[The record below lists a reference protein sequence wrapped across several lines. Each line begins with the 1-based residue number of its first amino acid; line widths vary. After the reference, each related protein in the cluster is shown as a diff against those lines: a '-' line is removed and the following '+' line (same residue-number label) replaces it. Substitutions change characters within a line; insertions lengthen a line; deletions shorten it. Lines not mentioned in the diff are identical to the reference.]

1 MIPVKATSGHT
12 VQGEKYTLIRMERP
26 VREDLITQTCLE
38 AYALVRRDHW
48 LADRA
53 IDRTLRQRTLYS
65 NERRIVA
72 ERVYALIRRQLLVD
86 FLLERLRPGF
96 AALSSGSQDLM
107 RLSAARVL
115 SGESA
120 DLVSAG
126 EHHHPE
132 DGRAL
137 RALHKERRK
146 IDSFEP
152 TRRLSLSASLP
163 EPLAERW
170 IAEFGAE
177 AEAAAAAMNERA
189 PLTARVNTLKS
200 TRDEVLSQLR
210 AAGVDSRSTPLSP
223 LGIQLETRIN
233 AFSLPPFKEGNFE
246 LQDEGSQLLG
256 MLVDAPPKLVVD
268 ACAGAGGKT
277 LQLAAQMKNR
287 GELFALDISE
297 ARMRDLK
304 KRARRAGAFN
314 VRTRIIP
321 TAAEEARGAISDLA
335 GRADRVLVDVP
346 CSGTGSLR
354 RNPDARYR
362 ITAEDLKMQTRRQKE
377 LLALFADLVRPGGRL
392 IYGTC
397 SVLREENESVIE
409 SFLSARPDFALR
421 PASVALGE
429 DLAGKV
435 TREGFLRVAPHTH
448 GTDGFFG
455 AVLQR
460 ADS

>member
-1 MIPVKATSGHT
+1 MD
-12 VQGEKYTLIRMERP
+12 RP
-26 VREDLITQTCLE
+26 IREDLITQTCLE

-53 IDRTLRQRTLYS
+53 IDRTLRQRSLYS
-65 NERRIVA
+65 NERRVVT

-86 FLLERLRPGF
+86 YLLERVRPGF

-115 SGESA
+115 SGEPVE
-120 DLVSAG
+120 LVSAG
-126 EHHHPE
+126 EHLVSE
-132 DGRAL
+132 DR
-137 RALHKERRK
+137 RALHALQRERRQ
-146 IDSFEP
+146 IDSFE
-152 TRRLSLSASLP
+152 RAQRLSLFASLP
-163 EPLAERW
+163 EPLATRW

-189 PLTARVNTLKS
+189 PLTARVNTLS
-200 TRDEVLSQLR
+200 SSRDEVLSQLR
-210 AAGVDSRSTPLSP
+210 AAGVESRPTSLSP
-223 LGIQLETRIN
+223 IGIQLETRIN
-233 AFSLPPFKEGNFE
+233 AFSLPPFKEGRFE

-321 TAAEEARGAISDLA
+321 SVPAEAGGAIRDLF

-362 ITAEDLKMQTRRQKE
+362 ITAADLEMQTRRQRE
-377 LLALFADLVRPGGRL
+377 LLSLFAELVRPGGRL

-397 SVLREENESVIE
+397 SVLREENESMIE
-409 SFLSARPDFALR
+409 QFLGSRSDFALR
-421 PASVALGE
+421 PAGVVLGE
-429 DLAGKV
+429 ELAGKV
-435 TREGFLRVAPHTH
+435 TREGFLRVAPHSH

-460 ADS
+460 AVS

>member
-1 MIPVKATSGHT
+1 
-12 VQGEKYTLIRMERP
+12 MERP
-26 VREDLITQTCLE
+26 LREDLITQTCLE

-53 IDRTLRQRTLYS
+53 IDRTLRQRTLHS
-65 NERRIVA
+65 SERRIVA
-72 ERVYALIRRQLLVD
+72 ERVYALIRRQLTVD
-86 FLLERLRPGF
+86 FLLERVRPGF

-115 SGESA
+115 SGESVELVAA
-120 DLVSAG
+120 DD
-126 EHHHPE
+126 HHFST
-132 DGRAL
+132 DLKAL
-137 RALHKERRK
+137 RGLLRERRH
-146 IDSFEP
+146 IESFER
-152 TRRLSLSASLP
+152 TRRLSLSASIP
-163 EPLAERW
+163 DPLAARW

-177 AEAAAAAMNERA
+177 AELAAAAMNERA

-200 TRDEVLSQLR
+200 TRDEVLADLHT
-210 AAGVDSRSTPLSP
+210 AGVDCRSTPLSP
-223 LGIQLETRIN
+223 LGILLETRIN
-233 AFSLPPFKEGNFE
+233 AFSLQPFKEGRFE

-277 LQLAAQMKNR
+277 LQLAAQMRNR

-297 ARMRDLK
+297 QRMRDLK

-321 TAAEEARGAISDLA
+321 SDAEQARGAISDLA

-362 ITAEDLKMQTRRQKE
+362 ITEADLEMQTRRQKD
-377 LLALFADLVRPGGRL
+377 LLSLFADLVRPGGRL

-409 SFLSARPDFALR
+409 DFLRSRQDFALR
-421 PASVALGE
+421 PASVTLGE

-435 TREGFLRVAPHTH
+435 TREGFLRVAPHSH